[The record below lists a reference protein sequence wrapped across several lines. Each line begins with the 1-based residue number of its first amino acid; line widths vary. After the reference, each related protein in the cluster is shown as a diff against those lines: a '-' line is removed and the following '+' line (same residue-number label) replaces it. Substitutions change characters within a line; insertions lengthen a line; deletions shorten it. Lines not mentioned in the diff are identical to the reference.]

1 MQPSKA
7 THAGLNEVLGTA
19 KVTAADRQAREQ
31 AMHRSLRIMA
41 NRNIAKRTVASFF
54 VVLIYIVFVLTTPS
68 YEDQPGVV
76 IIFGG
81 LLLLSLAA
89 RVVAAKSG
97 RSDDDLVAPAWIRNY
112 SLATIFMSVVW
123 AGFLVATFIQYK
135 ADWVFLLLVLSTAGI
150 ASAATSSLAPSPR
163 LAKVYVAIMVAPT
176 IVMGALGM
184 TRASM
189 TLSVLLVMFIVAL
202 QIMIRDNSQ
211 QLMSGLITIEQ
222 LNWQKGD
229 LEGVVDEIGRSSAQ
243 LKEAS
248 TGLSSISGKMSEGA
262 EAMSGESRRMAAL
275 TVDFTANSQG
285 IADSMRQLNDKTNQ
299 VFQAIDGMTSTF
311 ATITQTTQQT
321 KSIAQDAARQA
332 QSATHKVN
340 ELGQSAQQVGKI
352 TEAIKEISEQTN
364 LLALNATIEA
374 ARAGE
379 AGKGFSVV
387 ANEIKALATQTA
399 EATLQIKQQI
409 ETIQIAIRQT
419 VSEIDQ
425 ISKIT
430 AEINQ
435 SVAVSADAVAAQSD
449 ATRGIAASVK
459 AASQEIA
466 AISADVIGSSET
478 AGTISAGIA
487 GVSAA
492 AGEVAASS
500 AQVDGNA
507 ETLMRLSNSLN
518 EIVAATQ
525 RG

>member
-1 MQPSKA
+1 M
-7 THAGLNEVLGTA
+7 V
-19 KVTAADRQAREQ
+19 
-31 AMHRSLRIMA
+31 
-41 NRNIAKRTVASFF
+41 
-54 VVLIYIVFVLTTPS
+54 IYIVFVLTTPS
-68 YEDQPGVV
+68 YQDRPGLV
-76 IIFGG
+76 ILFGA
-81 LLLLSLAA
+81 LFVLSLVV
-89 RVVAAKSG
+89 RVAAAKSG
-97 RSDDDLVAPAWIRNY
+97 RSDDDLATPAWIRNY
-112 SLATIFMSVVW
+112 TLATLFMSLVW
-123 AGFLVATFIQYK
+123 AGFLVATFIRYQT
-135 ADWVFLLLVLSTAGI
+135 DWVFLLLVLSTAGI
-150 ASAATSSLAPSPR
+150 ASAATASLAPNPR
-163 LAKVYVAIMVAPT
+163 LAKAYVSIMVLP
-176 IVMGALGM
+176 IIIMGVIGM
-184 TRASM
+184 TRPSL
-189 TLSVLLVMFIVAL
+189 TLSVLLTMFMVAL

-211 QLMSGLITIEQ
+211 QLMSGLITIEK

-229 LEGVVDEIGRSSAQ
+229 LEGVVDEIGRSSAK

-248 TGLSSISGKMSEGA
+248 TGLTSISGKMSEGA
-262 EAMSGESRRMAAL
+262 GAMSSESRRMAAL
-275 TVDFTANSQG
+275 SVDFTANSQG
-285 IADSMRQLNDKTNQ
+285 IADSVRQLNEQTNQ
-299 VFQAIDGMTSTF
+299 VFHVIDGMTSTF

-379 AGKGFSVV
+379 AGRGFSVV

-409 ETIQIAIRQT
+409 EAIQGAIRQT

-435 SVAVSADAVAAQSD
+435 SVAVSADAVAEQSET
-449 ATRGIAASVK
+449 TRTIAASVK
-459 AASQEIA
+459 ETSEEIA

-487 GVSAA
+487 SVSAA
-492 AGEVAASS
+492 AGQVAANSALVDSS
-500 AQVDGNA
+500 AEA
-507 ETLMRLSNSLN
+507 LMLLSNSLN
-518 EIVAATQ
+518 EIVVATR